1 MSSIGNIM
9 KEKKICVVVPSYNN
23 VKTVVSV
30 LEGLKKYTNDIILV
44 NDGSTDGTL
53 TKVKASGI
61 EVDIVSLPKN
71 KGKGRALLAG
81 FQHARERGFDYAI
94 TIDSDGQHYPDD
106 LPLFVEHCDDS
117 LIVGRRI
124 FDNADRSGGSTF
136 ANKFSNFWFV
146 AQTGIRLHDTQSGY
160 RLYPLKKLKWT
171 SLITSRYEAE
181 LEIMVFAAWHGVNI
195 KEIPIKVYYPP
206 REERVSHFRPFKDF
220 GRISILNTALCFG
233 AGFYGWP
240 MMMWRKLVKRQ

>member
-1 MSSIGNIM
+1 MSVVEPDASLGN
-9 KEKKICVVVPSYNN
+9 EPEVG
-23 VKTVVSV
+23 
-30 LEGLKKYTNDIILV
+30 ELV
-44 NDGSTDGTL
+44 
-53 TKVKASGI
+53 
-61 EVDIVSLPKN
+61 
-71 KGKGRALLAG
+71 GKGAATRAVGVVEDAAPNDKRAVAVLHKEWQVVWVVLTV
-81 FQHARERGFDYAI
+81 AI
-94 TIDSDGQHYPDD
+94 DGY
-106 LPLFVEHCDDS
+106 
-117 LIVGRRI
+117 
-124 FDNADRSGGSTF
+124 
-136 ANKFSNFWFV
+136 
-146 AQTGIRLHDTQSGY
+146 GIMLHDTQSGY